1 MKIGLLGII
10 VGLISLV
17 LGVISRVTMMPLP
30 VAPGGLEAEVWLNF
44 ANTCFL
50 FSIAFLLFES
60 NKAKK

>member
-1 MKIGLLGII
+1 MKIGMIGII
-10 VGLISLV
+10 AGLISLV
-17 LGVISRVTMMPLP
+17 LGVISRVTMIPLP